1 MRCAVAPVPEE
12 ENAYWSGFARS
23 KAMNSFAFAAGKE
36 GFVTRAKGVSA
47 IRLTGAKSFIG
58 SYGTFCRL
66 GMMES
71 GPLEAA
77 SSAAISVACPG
88 GQGTT
93 TLTDLLG

>member
-1 MRCAVAPVPEE
+1 
-12 ENAYWSGFARS
+12 
-23 KAMNSFAFAAGKE
+23 MNSFAFAAGKE

-47 IRLTGAKSFIG
+47 IRLTGEKSFIG

-77 SSAAISVACPG
+77 SSV
-88 GQGTT
+88 
-93 TLTDLLG
+93 